1 MSIMDG
7 PKDRLQA
14 LNAAVDDIIPPVIE
28 ENITALVERSYANS
42 RAHGF
47 HDHGD
52 VVQEAYLDAQTA
64 LSRDPNDPGNVRD
77 YQFARTA
84 YIEHL
89 GNRLM
94 LIAGEVSEAHEDLRD
109 GREPDEVYF
118 EDKPDGSMKPCG
130 YPIELADAVIRIFDE
145 AGRRGIDLASAIAI
159 KMRYNEGRPMLHGKI
174 M

>member
-1 MSIMDG
+1 MSS
-7 PKDRLQA
+7 
-14 LNAAVDDIIPPVIE
+14 IE
-28 ENITALVERSYANS
+28 EHLAAATDEALGPIETDINVLIERSYANS

-52 VVQEAYLDAQTA
+52 DLQEMLLDAKTA
-64 LSRDPNDPGNVRD
+64 LSKDPNDPGNIRD
-77 YQFARTA
+77 YRFLRTV
-84 YIEHL
+84 YTEHL

-118 EDKPDGSMKPCG
+118 EDKTDGSMKPCG

-159 KMRYNEGRPMLHGKI
+159 KMRYNEGRPMLRGKI